1 MSWLNG
7 ISREEHAEIFTDAC
21 DAFQKTIIT
30 EKEFRETLAKL
41 GFNATDIEDE
51 VRRNAPQP

>member
-7 ISREEHAEIFTDAC
+7 LSREEYDEIFVDAC
-21 DAFQKTIIT
+21 DAFSKTVIS
-30 EKEFRETLAKL
+30 EEEFRQTLSKL
-41 GFNATDIEDE
+41 GLNATEIEDE

>member
-7 ISREEHAEIFTDAC
+7 LSDEDRREMFVDAC
-21 DAFQKTIIT
+21 DAFAKTIIS
-30 EKEFRETLAKL
+30 EREFRQTLSKL
-41 GFNATDIEDE
+41 GYNATDIEDE

>member
-7 ISREEHAEIFTDAC
+7 LSQQDKDEMVADAC
-21 DAFQKTIIT
+21 DAFAKTIIS
-30 EKEFRETLAKL
+30 EVEFRQHLAKL
-41 GFNATDIEDE
+41 GYNATDIEDE

>member
-1 MSWLNG
+1 MSWLDG
-7 ISREEHAEIFTDAC
+7 ISKVEQQEMFTDAC
-21 DAFQKTIIT
+21 DAFQKTIIN
-30 EKEFRETLAKL
+30 EKEFRDTLIKL